1 MNDEK
6 LGINPLTAAEA
17 EAEAGPVEIHP
28 QTPFTAIAVVH
39 HRHGG
44 GPWAP
49 ACVACEIERLRARE
63 ADLLAELDSYR
74 SQLVDEALR
83 GE

>member
-1 MNDEK
+1 MSDEK

-49 ACVACEIERLRARE
+49 ACVACEIERLRATVKE
-63 ADLLAELDSYR
+63 LEKANDDLKAWTEPP
-74 SQLVDEALR
+74 EKP
-83 GE
+83 